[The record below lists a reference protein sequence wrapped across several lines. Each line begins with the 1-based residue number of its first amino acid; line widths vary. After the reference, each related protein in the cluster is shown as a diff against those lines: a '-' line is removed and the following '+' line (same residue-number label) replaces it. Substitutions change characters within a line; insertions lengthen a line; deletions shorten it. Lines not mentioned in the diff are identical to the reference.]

1 MLKEIYTRDPSDP
14 FYRPDVF
21 EIESD
26 LETLLGQIRML
37 LYTKPGEVIGMI
49 PFGVDLESM
58 VFSTNLTNSAVE
70 EKVRSAIYNYCPDAD
85 AFDVQIQV
93 QFFYG
98 TTRDICVIDI
108 LIDGTK
114 YLGILLK

>member
-26 LETLLGQIRML
+26 LENLLGQIRML
-37 LYTKPGEVIGMI
+37 MYTKPGEVIGMI
-49 PFGVDLESM
+49 PFGIDLEAL
-58 VFSTNLTNSAVE
+58 VFSTQLTNSAVE
-70 EKVRSAIYNYCPDAD
+70 EKVRNAIYQYCNDANL
-85 AFDVQIQV
+85 FDVQIQV
-93 QFFYG
+93 QFYYG